1 MRGFSGKLAIAAFAA
16 AGVFAVASLAHADS
30 LAESLNS
37 LVQNHKQ
44 IKRAEVNLEATKERA
59 KAAWGDW
66 YPTLD
71 VSGTYGREKRNKA
84 SGTDDIEEVPRQ
96 LSLTVTQQ
104 LWDFG
109 STNAAIRSANL
120 TVDRSRQNL
129 TATRQ
134 ALVLQGIEA
143 HLNVIRASKVLGF
156 AKGSVGNIRRQAELE
171 DARVQRGSGFTTD
184 VLQAKTQL
192 AGAEARRNN
201 FAGDLRNSIN
211 AYRRVFNKEP
221 GKIEDLK
228 EPRIPFEMLPKT
240 LDDLIQAMFDGN
252 PGLKLSK
259 LDADIQRETV
269 LQTRAD
275 EFFPTLD
282 AIAETKRNQ
291 DFSGTLRNE
300 IEQIFKVELNYSLN
314 LGLTERNTVKASE
327 LDLRAATLGYIDARD
342 SFEQQARDLWSNFE
356 RDQENAEF
364 LKNQANIAAEFLELA
379 RRERQLGN
387 RSLIDVLAGETAL
400 INANSD
406 ATSTETDVMLDVFR
420 IINIIGQLEAD
431 IVGK

>member
-1 MRGFSGKLAIAAFAA
+1 MRGFSGKLIIAAFAA
-16 AGVFAVASLAHADS
+16 AGVFATASLAYADS
-30 LAESLNS
+30 LPESLNS

-44 IKRAEVNLEATKERA
+44 IKAAEAELVATQERA

-71 VSGTYGREKRNKA
+71 VSGTYGREKRNKT
-84 SGTDDIEEVPRQ
+84 SGTADINEVPRQ

-109 STNAAIRSANL
+109 STNAAIRSAQL
-120 TVDRSRQNL
+120 SVDRSRQNL
-129 TATRQ
+129 IATRQ

-143 HLNVIRASKVLGF
+143 HLNVIRAKKVLGF
-156 AKGSVGNIRRQAELE
+156 AKGSVDNIRRQAELE

-201 FAGDLRNSIN
+201 FAGDLRNAIN
-211 AYRRVFNKEP
+211 AYRRFFNKDP
-221 GKIEDLK
+221 GKVEDLK
-228 EPRIPFEMLPKT
+228 EPRVPFERLPKM
-240 LDDLIQAMFDGN
+240 LDGLIQAMLDGN

-259 LDADIQRETV
+259 LDADIAREAV

-282 AIAETKRNQ
+282 AIAETKRNE
-291 DFSGTLRNE
+291 DFSGTKGNE
-300 IEQIFKVELNYSLN
+300 TEQIIKFELNYSLN
-314 LGLTERNTVKASE
+314 LGLTERNTLEASKQ
-327 LDLRAATLGYIDARD
+327 DHRASTERYIDARD

-356 RDQENAEF
+356 RDQLNAEF

-431 IVGK
+431 IIK

>member
-1 MRGFSGKLAIAAFAA
+1 MRGFSGKLAIAAMAA
-16 AGVFAVASLAHADS
+16 AGVFASAPLAHADS
-30 LAESLNS
+30 LHESLKS

-44 IKRAEVNLEATKERA
+44 IKAAEADLEAAQERA

-84 SGTDDIEEVPRQ
+84 SGTADVEEVPRQ

-109 STNAAIRSANL
+109 SSNAAIRSAKL
-120 TVDRSRQNL
+120 SVDRSRQNL
-129 TATRQ
+129 IATRQ

-143 HLNVIRASKVLGF
+143 YLNVIRAKKVLGF
-156 AKGSVGNIRRQAELE
+156 AKGSVDNIRRQAELE

-201 FAGDLRNSIN
+201 FAGDFRNALN
-211 AYRRVFNKEP
+211 AYRRFYNKDP
-221 GKIEDLK
+221 GKVEDMK
-228 EPRIPFEMLPKT
+228 EPRVPFEMLPKT
-240 LDDLIQAMFDGN
+240 LDELIRIMHENN
-252 PGLKLSK
+252 PGLRLSK
-259 LDADIQRETV
+259 LDADIQQETV

-291 DFSGTLRNE
+291 DFAGTLRNE
-300 IEQIFKVELNYSLN
+300 TEQIFKLELNYSLN
-314 LGLTERNTVKASE
+314 LGLTERNTLEASKK
-327 LDLRAATLGYIDARD
+327 DHTAATERYIDARD
-342 SFEQQARDLWSNFE
+342 SFEQQVRDLWSNFE
-356 RDQENAEF
+356 RDQQNAEF

-387 RSLIDVLAGETAL
+387 RSLIDVLAGETSL

-406 ATSTETDVMLDVFR
+406 ATATETDVMLDVFR
-420 IINIIGQLEAD
+420 IINIMGKLEAD